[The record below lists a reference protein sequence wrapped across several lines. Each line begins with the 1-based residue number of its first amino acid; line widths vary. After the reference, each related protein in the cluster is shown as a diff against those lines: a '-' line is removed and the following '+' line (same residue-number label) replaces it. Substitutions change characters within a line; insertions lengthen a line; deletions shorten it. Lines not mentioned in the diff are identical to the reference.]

1 MKDILRRLAQWKGER
16 KGAQVIIF
24 DGGADVEK
32 TRSFL
37 KGTFVGAGFAI
48 AAFAVSAPT
57 MLDPQLAAEISH
69 REALLHE
76 SNARAERAMEVA
88 DVCLNTARNLEN
100 TLAAYQAFLGSE
112 SPNRANAMLG
122 ELTD

>member
-1 MKDILRRLAQWKGER
+1 MKEILRRLALWKGER

-48 AAFAVSAPT
+48 LAFAVSAPT
-57 MLDPQLAAEISH
+57 MLDPRLADEISR
-69 REALLHE
+69 REALLQE
-76 SNARAERAMEVA
+76 SNVRAERAMEVA
-88 DVCLNTARNLEN
+88 DVCLSTARNLES
-100 TLAAYQAFLGSE
+100 TLAAYQAFLGSGT
-112 SPNRANAMLG
+112 SDRGQATLG

>member
-1 MKDILRRLAQWKGER
+1 MHDFLRRLARWRGER

-24 DGGADVEK
+24 DGGADVDK

-37 KGTFVGAGFAI
+37 KGTFVGAGLAI
-48 AAFAVSAPT
+48 AAFAVTAPT
-57 MLDPQLAAEISH
+57 MMDPQLADEISH
-69 REALLHE
+69 REELLHE

-88 DVCLNTARNLEN
+88 DVCLSTARNLES
-100 TLAAYQAFLGSE
+100 TLAAYQAFLGSGN
-112 SPNRANAMLG
+112 SDRSNALLG